1 MTLLELKTN
10 FHKLIDEI
18 NNDEVLNQFYEI
30 LSSTRDRQEGML
42 WNKLS
47 NTEHKELVETEKL
60 SHRDENLLS
69 HDEMKLK
76 NKKWL

>member
-47 NTEHKELVETEKL
+47 NTEQKELVETEKL

-76 NKKWL
+76 NKRWF

>member
-47 NTEHKELVETEKL
+47 NTEQKVLVETEKL